1 MAGEAAAFAVVG
13 FGEVNQLEVKGEGA
27 GELVSGGFVEG
38 LDAFERVLERV
49 GRSRGARLGAAG
61 GSGGVNL
68 AAGDGGLAKL
78 FDGFEDGHAS
88 LLAQDLAE
96 QHAERAN
103 VAAQRRFLELAGG
116 RLQLSQ
122 ALRPV

>member
-1 MAGEAAAFAVVG
+1 M
-13 FGEVNQLEVKGEGA
+13 
-27 GELVSGGFVEG
+27 S
-38 LDAFERVLERV
+38 ERV
-49 GRSRGARLGAAG
+49 GCGRGARLGATS
-61 GSGGVNL
+61 GSGGVNF

-96 QHAERAN
+96 QHAERADI
-103 VAAQRRFLELAGG
+103 AAKRSFLELAGG

-122 ALRPV
+122 ALRPVGRGPE